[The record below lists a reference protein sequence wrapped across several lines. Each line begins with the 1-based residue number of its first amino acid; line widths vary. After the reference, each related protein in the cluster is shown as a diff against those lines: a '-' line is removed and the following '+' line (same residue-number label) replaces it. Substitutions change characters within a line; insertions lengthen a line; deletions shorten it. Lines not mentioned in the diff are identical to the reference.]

1 MAERIFK
8 LADFREYLRMLEAA
22 RADYVL
28 IGGHAVALWA
38 VRYLPGDECA
48 ALGTDMP
55 LLSKDLDLR
64 AEESVARSLATA
76 LRTVLT
82 HAQFK
87 KQPHMGKTRAIVV
100 HLHGHSTTIEILQ
113 RVPGLDL
120 SADDPPQGHA
130 LRLPLEDIRVRV
142 LDPVSLFLAKAHT
155 YVDARE
161 ANEAGRRNDGPHL
174 RLLAALLPAYFAEL
188 DSRHAAGRIKIEPA
202 AERARLHACLDFHG
216 TALPLSAHELDGV
229 RAS

>member
-8 LADFREYLRMLEAA
+8 LADFREYLRMLETA
-22 RADYVL
+22 RADYSL

-38 VRYLPGDECA
+38 VRYLPDERCA
-48 ALGTDMP
+48 ALGIAMP

-64 AEESVARSLATA
+64 AEESVARGLATT

-113 RVPGLDL
+113 RVPGLDS
-120 SADDPPQGHA
+120 SADEPPRGHV

-142 LDPVSLFLAKAHT
+142 LDPVSLFIAKAHT
-155 YVDARE
+155 YIDARE
-161 ANEAGRRNDGPHL
+161 ANDAGRRNDGPHL

-188 DSRHAAGRIKIEPA
+188 DSRYGQGRIKIEPA
-202 AERARLHACLDFHG
+202 GERARLRACLDFHRD
-216 TALPLSAHELDGV
+216 TLPLSADEI
-229 RAS
+229 RAVT

>member
-1 MAERIFK
+1 MAERIFR
-8 LADFREYLRMLEAA
+8 LADFREYLRMLEAE
-22 RADYVL
+22 RADYAL
-28 IGGHAVALWA
+28 IGGHAVALWT
-38 VRYLPGDECA
+38 VRYLPDEQCA
-48 ALGTDMP
+48 ALGIDMP

-64 AEESVARSLATA
+64 AEESVARSLATS

-113 RVPGLDL
+113 RVPGLDP
-120 SADDPPQGHA
+120 SANEPPQGHV

-142 LDPVSLFLAKAHT
+142 LDPVSLFIAKAHT
-155 YVDARE
+155 YIDTRE

-174 RLLAALLPAYFAEL
+174 RLLTALLPAYFTEL
-188 DSRHAAGRIKIEPA
+188 DLRHAEGRIKIEPA
-202 AERARLHACLDFHG
+202 AERARLRACLDFHG
-216 TALPLSAHELDGV
+216 DTLPLSADEI
-229 RAS
+229 RAVA

>member
-1 MAERIFK
+1 MPERRFV
-8 LADFREYLRMLEAA
+8 LEDFIEYLRILHGS

-38 VRYLPGDECA
+38 RRYLAESVTM
-48 ALGTDMP
+48 ALGVSLP
-55 LLSKDLDLR
+55 LMSKDIDLR
-64 AEESVARSLATA
+64 AEESVARALATT

-113 RVPGLDL
+113 RVPGLDP
-120 SADDPPQGHA
+120 SADEPPRGHV

-142 LDPVSLFLAKAHT
+142 LDPVSLFIAKAHT
-155 YVDARE
+155 YIDARE

-188 DSRHAAGRIKIEPA
+188 DSRHADGRIKIEPA
-202 AERARLHACLDFHG
+202 GERARLRACLDFHG
-216 TALPLSAHELDGV
+216 DTLPLSVDEL
-229 RAS
+229 RAVT